1 MLALREHAELAQLDP
16 GYYDVFATRPASNRR
31 VIEIADGM
39 LAKRKHGTGPVSA
52 KQHRVPCSRFTSM

>member
-39 LAKRKHGTGPVSA
+39 LAKRKHGTGPPA
-52 KQHRVPCSRFTSM
+52 H